1 MEYELGREKGQTTL
15 ALRRCLSCCCQ
26 PCLRGG
32 SDPGD
37 AKTGVHAPWM
47 TGAGRRVRGDHFLGS
62 ENLCYNV
69 VPGYMTPG
77 DAYQAIQSEM

>member
-1 MEYELGREKGQTTL
+1 MLFYRIVKQGEGGGGETVEYELDREKGRTTL

-47 TGAGRRVRGDHFLGS
+47 TGAGRSGVIIF
-62 ENLCYNV
+62 
-69 VPGYMTPG
+69 
-77 DAYQAIQSEM
+77 